1 VTFDANMLLQAAHQV
16 AGSQQ
21 YPKGALYL
29 VATPIG
35 NMADLSLRAVHVLS
49 LVDAVACEDTR
60 VSGQLLRQL
69 GLDKKL
75 LSVHQHN
82 ETTSAHNVVAMLQEG
97 LRVAYVSDAGT
108 PAVSDPGAHLVN
120 AAQAAGLV
128 VVPVPGASSVT
139 TAMSAAGDAQAN
151 GFHFVGFLPSK
162 GAARVS
168 VLRGALGGD
177 ASVIL
182 FEAPHRIEALAKE
195 LLEVLPEGRVTV
207 CRELTKQFEEI
218 ATIDIAAMPAWLQAN
233 AHRQRGEFVL
243 VVHAAAKG
251 EAELALPPAMDAL
264 LRELVRHI
272 PVKQAAGLVADA
284 AGWPKKVLYELA
296 LGYRLDDAG
305 DEES

>member
-1 VTFDANMLLQAAHQV
+1 MLLQAAHQV

-69 GLDKKL
+69 GLDKRL
-75 LSVHQHN
+75 ISVHQHN

-108 PAVSDPGAHLVN
+108 PAVSDPGAHLVK
-120 AAQAAGLV
+120 AAQAAGLI

-151 GFHFVGFLPSK
+151 GFHFIGFLPSK
-162 GAARVS
+162 GAARVA

-177 ASVIL
+177 ASAVL

-218 ATIDIAAMPAWLQAN
+218 ATIDIGTMPAWLQTN

-243 VVHAAAKG
+243 VVHAVTKG
-251 EAELALPPAMDAL
+251 AAELTLPPAMDAV

-284 AGWPKKVLYELA
+284 AGWPKKALYELA
-296 LGYRLDDAG
+296 LGYRLDHAG
-305 DEES
+305 DDES